1 MLRRTS
7 SMRPYIEA
15 REQKQ
20 RCCVVTRGAAHTKGR
35 QLKSSSTQRLRHS
48 MEASP
53 CPSFTASSYGSNPS
67 DEMERPLRTP
77 QYFSE
82 ASGPYCSPTPRT
94 ADGEHLRVA
103 RNLQRGQYLRFPTN
117 NQHLKKINLI

>member
-1 MLRRTS
+1 
-7 SMRPYIEA
+7 
-15 REQKQ
+15 
-20 RCCVVTRGAAHTKGR
+20 
-35 QLKSSSTQRLRHS
+35 

-82 ASGPYCSPTPRT
+82 ASGPYCSPTPGT